1 MFCTNCGKELH
12 IGDKFCSQCGTP
24 VRAAETPSVD
34 EKKYI
39 PSFKEEAEKKT
50 SEISQAIAEENRNN
64 NSDSSVPVTFD
75 WNLDGFPSTK
85 PRKTEEIDFN
95 WGSVVGRKT
104 RVRETEV
111 VSPFTPVKKAET
123 KVEVKEEPIDF
134 AAAEKKQAEE
144 EKARALEIEKE
155 KIDVEIDAE
164 PEEEPMSIEELE
176 RELFQLDS
184 PQEKC
189 VRQDD
194 YKKNTAQL
202 EKFYTY
208 NQKNEAF
215 QQLLDKEYERLKG
228 IEREAEPVVNTA
240 FDIKTAEPKLD
251 ADSVLDSVLEIAPEI
266 TPEVKEE
273 EAETVEAVETAE
285 PVTSATIDFSAVREE
300 ARSKK
305 LKEAME
311 AQVIEPETE
320 EEPETAEET
329 EPEVAA
335 ESETTSECIE
345 EAEVIEETEEDE
357 EVEAAEETEVTE
369 EAEADEIA
377 EEIEA
382 VEAEDTETDEVA
394 ETEEVEESE
403 EEEVVEEAEIPEEE
417 IAEESE
423 ELSCAEAEKVE
434 NAEVKETAE
443 EAQEEGECEE
453 AEITESEE
461 IEDEEASEDMMI
473 ESEAELEE
481 GTEADAEEET
491 DAEVDA
497 ESEVQVEAESEEEAV
512 EEPEAS
518 EASELPEEAADS
530 EEDASEEVPAE
541 TPDEAAEENADS
553 EEKVKL
559 RHSDIFPREEIE
571 EAEKI
576 EKEEKIKKT
585 LTAEGLALD
594 ELDEEDDED
603 ESGSAGGIIM
613 KLLIALLVVL
623 IAVEG
628 VLLGIK
634 FLAPESEMA
643 SKADDIINSVIG
655 IFTGEDEVDE
665 EITATEQRVSEVVGE
680 VEKPE
685 SIGQIDHDMTL
696 KYDMTKEL
704 AFEEAASSAAFTDG
718 IWLDDVTY
726 CDKII
731 GTVVDYYGNWINTN
745 EDETLIGINK
755 LEIGEIRTG
764 ELGYYVLHRL
774 TFAAADGQEKTEIC
788 SAFIKVA
795 GETMEIDEVKEEVL

>member
-541 TPDEAAEENADS
+541 TPDEAAEENA
-553 EEKVKL
+553 
-559 RHSDIFPREEIE
+559 
-571 EAEKI
+571 
-576 EKEEKIKKT
+576 
-585 LTAEGLALD
+585 
-594 ELDEEDDED
+594 ED